1 MKMQQAAKLTKK
13 TVFVYKNIKDQN
25 NFETNPITDQSQTIA
40 TNGTWSIVVL
50 TTGF

>member
-1 MKMQQAAKLTKK
+1 MKTQQTTKLTKK

-25 NFETNPITDQSQTIA
+25 NNSTDPISDQSHTIA
-40 TNGTWSIVVL
+40 TVGTWSIIVF